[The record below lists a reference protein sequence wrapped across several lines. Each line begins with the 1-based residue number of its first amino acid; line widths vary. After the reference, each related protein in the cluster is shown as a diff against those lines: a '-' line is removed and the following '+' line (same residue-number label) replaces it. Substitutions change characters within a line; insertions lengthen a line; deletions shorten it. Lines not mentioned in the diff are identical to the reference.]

1 MSNLTALIADDSE
14 EMRMLLSNALEQLNV
29 DVVVQ
34 VDNGN
39 AVLEQLDQVQP
50 QICFLDIDMPGISGL
65 ELLDEFQKIREP
77 IYAVIVSG
85 HNSVKNV
92 KAAIS
97 KGAKG
102 FVVKPY
108 TLEKIKEVVDRYN
121 KNFDIINNRI

>member
-1 MSNLTALIADDSE
+1 MSNITALIADDSD
-14 EMRMLLSNALEQLNV
+14 EMRMYLSNILKTLDVNV
-29 DVVVQ
+29 VTQ

-39 AVLEQLDQVQP
+39 DVLEQLDKELP
-50 QICFLDIDMPGISGL
+50 QIWFLDIDMPGLSGL
-65 ELLDEFQKIREP
+65 ELLDEFKKIKEP

-85 HNSVKNV
+85 RNSVANV

-108 TLEKIKEVVDRYN
+108 TPEKIKEVIDSY
-121 KNFDIINNRI
+121 KINFDLN